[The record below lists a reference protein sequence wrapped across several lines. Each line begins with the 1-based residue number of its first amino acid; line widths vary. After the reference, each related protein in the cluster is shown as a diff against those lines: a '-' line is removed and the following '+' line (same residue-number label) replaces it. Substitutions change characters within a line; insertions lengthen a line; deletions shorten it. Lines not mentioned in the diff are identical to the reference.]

1 MPGSDLR
8 FELVTG
14 PTCGNPAS
22 MTFHALT
29 TRILIGLIL
38 GLVLGALSPHLQ
50 PGLAAQLVSTCE
62 ALGGIWLD
70 ALRMTIIP
78 LVFSLLVV
86 GVAQA
91 AGTLKGGGLPGR
103 TLLVFAVMLLVST
116 TIAAIA
122 TPALLDLWP
131 APLAAAE
138 ALRASAVGLGSQVPA
153 SPPMME
159 MLKSFIPANPV
170 KAAAEGAMAS
180 IVFFGLVF
188 GLAATRLE
196 TGRRE
201 VLFSLFDA
209 VQATMMVI
217 VDWVLKIAPLGVF
230 LLAFVVGAR
239 TGFGAVGI
247 LGQYVIIVSIM
258 CLLAGVLG
266 LVMAVFGGR
275 IPGGKLLTALI
286 PVEAMAISTQS
297 SLASLPV
304 MLEATERLGISQ
316 SVRGLVLPMAVALF
330 RITSPAGNLAVAI
343 YVAHIYGVHL
353 GPAQLAVGV
362 VVACIV
368 SLAAVGV
375 ASSIT
380 FFATMVPIC
389 GAMGVPMELLPLLL
403 AVETLPD
410 FSRTIGNVTGDVG
423 ITAWAARWGKGQAR
437 G

>member
-1 MPGSDLR
+1 MSLNS
-8 FELVTG
+8 
-14 PTCGNPAS
+14 PTI
-22 MTFHALT
+22 
-29 TRILIGLIL
+29 RILAGLIL
-38 GLVLGALSPHLQ
+38 GLILGGLSPHL
-50 PGLAAQLVSTCE
+50 PTAVADQLVTVSQ

-78 LVFSLLVV
+78 LVFSLLIV

-91 AGTLKGGGLPGR
+91 AGAVKGGGLPGR
-103 TLLVFAVMLLVST
+103 SLLTFAVMLLAST

-122 TPALLDLWP
+122 TPALLDIWP
-131 APLAAAE
+131 APKAAAE
-138 ALRASAVGLGSQVPA
+138 ALRASAHGLGSQVPA
-153 SPPMME
+153 SPPMTE

-180 IVFFGLVF
+180 IVFFALVF

-196 TGRRE
+196 AGRRD
-201 VLFSLFDA
+201 VLFGLFDA
-209 VQATMMVI
+209 IQATMMVI
-217 VDWVLKIAPLGVF
+217 VGWVLRIAPLGVF
-230 LLAFVVGAR
+230 LLAFVVGAK

-247 LGQYVIIVSIM
+247 LGQYVITVSIM
-258 CLLAGVLG
+258 CLLAGGLG
-266 LVMAVFGGR
+266 LIMAIFGGR
-275 IPGGKLLTALI
+275 VPIAKLFSALI

-304 MLEATERLGISQ
+304 MLTATERLGIPQ

-330 RITSPAGNLAVAI
+330 RITSPPGNLAVAI

-375 ASSIT
+375 ASSVT
-380 FFATMVPIC
+380 FFTTLVPIC

-403 AVETLPD
+403 AVETFPD
-410 FSRTIGNVTGDVG
+410 FSRTIGNVTADVG
-423 ITAWAARWGKGQAR
+423 VTAWAARWGKTKD
-437 G
+437 

>member
-1 MPGSDLR
+1 MAFNS
-8 FELVTG
+8 
-14 PTCGNPAS
+14 PTI
-22 MTFHALT
+22 
-29 TRILIGLIL
+29 RILAGLIL
-38 GLVLGALSPHLQ
+38 GLILGALSPHL
-50 PGLAAQLVSTCE
+50 PPTLAGQLVTISQ

-78 LVFSLLVV
+78 LVFSLLIV

-91 AGTLKGGGLPGR
+91 AGAVKGGGLPGR
-103 TLLVFAVMLLVST
+103 SLLTFAVMLLAST

-131 APLAAAE
+131 APKAAAE
-138 ALRASAVGLGSQVPA
+138 ALRASAHGLGSQVPP
-153 SPPMME
+153 SPPMTE

-180 IVFFGLVF
+180 IVFFALVF

-196 TGRRE
+196 AGRRD
-201 VLFSLFDA
+201 VLFGLFDA
-209 VQATMMVI
+209 VQATMMII
-217 VDWVLKIAPLGVF
+217 VGWVLQIAPLGVF
-230 LLAFVVGAR
+230 LLAFVVGAK

-247 LGQYVIIVSIM
+247 LGQYVITVSIM

-266 LVMAVFGGR
+266 LIMAIFGGR
-275 IPGGKLLTALI
+275 TPIAKLFSALI

-304 MLEATERLGISQ
+304 MLTATERLGIPQ

-330 RITSPAGNLAVAI
+330 RITSPPGNLAVAI

-375 ASSIT
+375 ASSVT
-380 FFATMVPIC
+380 FFTTLVPIC

-403 AVETLPD
+403 AVETFPD
-410 FSRTIGNVTGDVG
+410 FSRTIGNVTADVG
-423 ITAWAARWGKGQAR
+423 ITAWAARWGQGKTADQDLG
-437 G
+437 

>member
-1 MPGSDLR
+1 MS
-8 FELVTG
+8 FNS
-14 PTCGNPAS
+14 PTI
-22 MTFHALT
+22 
-29 TRILIGLIL
+29 RILAGLIL
-38 GLVLGALSPHLQ
+38 GLVLGGLSPHL
-50 PGLAAQLVSTCE
+50 PTSVADQLVTISQ

-78 LVFSLLVV
+78 LVFSLLIV

-91 AGTLKGGGLPGR
+91 AGAVKGGGLPGR
-103 TLLVFAVMLLVST
+103 SLLTFAVMLLAST

-122 TPALLDLWP
+122 TPALLDIWP
-131 APLAAAE
+131 APKAAAE
-138 ALRASAVGLGSQVPA
+138 ALRASAHGLGSQVPA
-153 SPPMME
+153 SPPMTE

-180 IVFFGLVF
+180 IVFFALVF

-196 TGRRE
+196 AGRRD
-201 VLFSLFDA
+201 VLFGLFDA
-209 VQATMMVI
+209 IQATMMVI
-217 VDWVLKIAPLGVF
+217 VGWVLRIAPLGVF
-230 LLAFVVGAR
+230 LLAFVVGAK

-247 LGQYVIIVSIM
+247 LGQYVITVSIM
-258 CLLAGVLG
+258 CLLAGGLG
-266 LVMAVFGGR
+266 LIMAIFGGR
-275 IPGGKLLTALI
+275 VPIAKLFSALI

-304 MLEATERLGISQ
+304 MLTATERLGIPQ

-330 RITSPAGNLAVAI
+330 RITSPPGNLAVAI

-375 ASSIT
+375 ASSVT
-380 FFATMVPIC
+380 FFTTLVPIC

-403 AVETLPD
+403 AVETFPD
-410 FSRTIGNVTGDVG
+410 FSRTIGNVTADVG
-423 ITAWAARWGKGQAR
+423 VTAWAARWGKTKD
-437 G
+437 